1 MSERNENLPSSS
13 DTKTANSATPQP
25 QTVSKLLW
33 RWFKI
38 VSRIVFYIPL
48 ALLICFAIIIGTN
61 FGTHIAVK
69 MADMLVPNLN
79 VTYKSGKI
87 NRRLMLEV
95 GNWKM
100 AGVKVETNDLVLDW
114 NPMCLVQK
122 QLCVNQLSASKVNVE
137 IDTSLIGEASSSEEA
152 NIDAA
157 TTNIENA
164 AIANV
169 DFSNTNGELSNDVS
183 QSVDNILSDI
193 NENQEIIL
201 PIGIKLDLGS
211 LSQVT
216 VRVNDMD
223 FNAAQLNLSAEWQS
237 TGIRARTIYAE
248 GLLVSI
254 PLGEAVKD
262 NQAVT
267 KTERAAQSVVI
278 TAEETEQS
286 STDIKDNAQWTMAH
300 LPEVFMPIPVYVEAL
315 EINNGS
321 LILGP
326 RKDHFKRVYLSGS
339 YQTFLINIEAFS
351 ASHSYGTVDLDGQM
365 SLSKDYPMDFELDIN
380 LDHVTEIPGLRD
392 QQLHVTVKQGFNQLK
407 SKIQGQGQFEFDLSS
422 SITLAKPTIPYSISL
437 QSKKLQ
443 WPLIKPEFIAT
454 DIDLN
459 TKGDLKLQQ
468 VDLKTHFN
476 SNYHP
481 QLKVVS
487 QFEHKEETLDF
498 SQLKIDSPMGNVAL
512 NGKLTYGETLSWDTR
527 FISEKLD
534 LSQLHL
540 GLKQPLPKSEIN
552 GSMTT
557 TGELALKNAQW
568 SLGVTDAKLNG
579 DVAGYPLTL
588 DGDLTLNHHWY
599 LSSTGLNIHALQSS
613 LYIKGEV
620 DKRWALT
627 GDLTVPDLSLW
638 HQDARGEINSDID
651 VSGASEHPSINVSL
665 LANNLKF
672 KQLELETLSLNG
684 QYQPL
689 DNQAFSA
696 TLTSKKFSYNDIDLD
711 SINLSSSGD
720 LNQQSL
726 SIESLGELAL
736 NTVLNS
742 QYDEKNNAI
751 KALISQLSLSSILG
765 DITLDK
771 AIKANFNIT
780 EVKGDVSPFCLSHV
794 SGKLCSKVPIQLG
807 LNGEAKI
814 EYTGDVG
821 VLIKPWL
828 PSSVNWQG
836 PARFASELKWF
847 DQGKPTGFLLLDL
860 TPGTI
865 DFKAKATNNSEVT
878 IGYKSLQVKSLLN
891 EKYLKTSVALESHET
906 ASLNA
911 DLTINVS
918 PDRTINGALALQQI
932 NLQALGE
939 LLPQL
944 EILEGIISS
953 NLTIGGTLYD
963 PQASGDITLKKGS
976 ILATANPTLVEDL
989 DLNLTFAGKKAQI
1002 DGDLKMGAGLAYIDG
1017 ELDWIDKSLKGRFNV
1032 KGNDLAV
1039 IQPPLAILSVGTD
1052 LHISFTDHSVD
1063 VKGDINVPSGH
1074 ITIVQLPEGGVAV
1087 SKDVV
1092 FKDSLAIQTTKATP
1106 LAVSAEVN
1114 LNIGDN
1120 LKVDGMGLNGKLLG
1134 KLELKQSPF
1143 RPPLLFGEI
1152 KFIDG
1157 TYKFMGQTLEIR
1169 AGEMQ
1174 FIGPMDVPNL
1184 NIEAARTIKEED
1196 VVAGVRITGTPMKP
1210 IVNLFSNPAKEQAEI
1225 LNYII
1230 RGTGLNSSDGDQNSG
1245 LMMGAAL
1252 SLSNQIGGGAIGN
1265 IGNTATGIIE
1275 KIGFSNVQLDAN
1287 DDGRFAIS
1295 GFIGENLMV
1304 KYGIGVFNPGY
1315 EMTVRY
1321 YLLSQLYLE
1330 TVSGTIEQSLDIYY
1344 SFDL

>member
-1 MSERNENLPSSS
+1 MSELNSSIS
-13 DTKTANSATPQP
+13 GSREPKKANSPTQP
-25 QTVSKLLW
+25 TQTVSTLVW
-33 RWFKI
+33 RWFKR
-38 VSRIVFYIPL
+38 VSRVIVYLPL
-48 ALLICFAIIIGTN
+48 ALLILFAIIIGTN

-69 MADMLVPNLN
+69 IANMLVPDLN
-79 VTYKSGKI
+79 VTYQSGKI
-87 NRRLMLEV
+87 NRRLILDV

-100 AGVKVETNDLVLDW
+100 PGVKVETTDLLLDW

-122 QLCVNQLSASKVNVE
+122 QLCVNELSASKVNVE
-137 IDTSLIGEASSSEEA
+137 IDTALIGAPASSNMT
-152 NIDAA
+152 NIDTANTDIA
-157 TTNIENA
+157 T
-164 AIANV
+164 V
-169 DFSNTNGELSNDVS
+169 DLATRDTSVTEDAS
-183 QSVDNILSDI
+183 QSVEKIL
-193 NENQEIIL
+193 NEIAKNQEIIL
-201 PIGIKLDLGS
+201 PFGIKLDVGS

-254 PLGEAVKD
+254 PF
-262 NQAVT
+262 NNT
-267 KTERAAQSVVI
+267 
-278 TAEETEQS
+278 
-286 STDIKDNAQWTMAH
+286 IKDHQTVTTNIAQLSATETAAATEKKSIDTKDDIDWAMAN
-300 LPEVFMPIPVYVEAL
+300 LPEVFMPIPVYVESL
-315 EINNGS
+315 EINNGD

-339 YQTFLINIEAFS
+339 YQTFLINIAAFS
-351 ASHSYGTVDLDGQM
+351 ANHSYGTVDLEGEM
-365 SLSKDYPMDFELDIN
+365 SLSKDYPMDFELDLT
-380 LDHVTEIPGLRD
+380 LDHVTEIPGLHN
-392 QQLHVTVKQGFNQLK
+392 QQLHAIVSQGFNQLK
-407 SKIQGQGQFEFDLSS
+407 SEIQGQGQFEFELSS
-422 SITLAKPTIPYSISL
+422 SISLAKPTIPYSISL
-437 QSKKLQ
+437 TSNKLQ
-443 WPLIKPEFIAT
+443 WPLAEPEFIAT

-459 TKGDLKLQQ
+459 TKGDLKVQQ
-468 VDLKTHFN
+468 IDLKTHFN
-476 SNYHP
+476 SHYHP
-481 QLKVVS
+481 LLKVVS
-487 QFEHKEETLDF
+487 QFEHKEQTLDF
-498 SQLKIDSPMGNVAL
+498 SQLEIESSMGNVAL
-512 NGKLTYGETLSWDTR
+512 NGTLNYGKTLSWNSH
-527 FISEKLD
+527 FMSEKLD
-534 LSQLHL
+534 LSQLSF
-540 GLKQPLPKSEIN
+540 GLKQSLPKSDIN
-552 GSMTT
+552 GAMTT
-557 TGELALKNAQW
+557 TGQLALKDAQW
-568 SLGVTDAKLNG
+568 SLGITDANLNG

-588 DGDLTLNHHWY
+588 DGDLTLNNHWY
-599 LSSTGLNIHALQSS
+599 LSSPGLNIHALQSS

-620 DKRWALT
+620 DRRWALT
-627 GDLTVPDLSLW
+627 GELKVPDLSLW
-638 HQDARGEINSDID
+638 LQDANGKVNSHID
-651 VSGASEHPSINVSL
+651 VSGESEHPNINVSL
-665 LANNLKF
+665 LANNLKL
-672 KQLELETLSLNG
+672 KQLALDTLTLNG
-684 QYQPL
+684 QYQPA

-696 TLTSKKFSYNDIDLD
+696 KLTSEKFSYNDINLE
-711 SINLSSSGD
+711 SININTRGD

-726 SIESLGELAL
+726 QLETQGDIAL
-736 NTVLNS
+736 KTDLNS
-742 QYDEKNNAI
+742 QYDDEKNAI
-751 KALISQLSLSSILG
+751 TTRINQLSLSSILG
-765 DITLDK
+765 VINLDK
-771 AIKANFNIT
+771 PLNALYDLTLA
-780 EVKGDVSPFCLSHV
+780 KGEISSFCLSHI
-794 SGKLCSKVPIQLG
+794 SGQLCSQAPIKLG
-807 LNGEAKI
+807 LSGEAKI
-814 EYTGDVG
+814 EYIGDVG
-821 VLIKPWL
+821 VLVEPWL
-828 PSSVNWQG
+828 PNSVNWHG
-836 PARFASELKWF
+836 PASLATEFKWF
-847 DQGKPTGFLLLDL
+847 DQGKPTGLLQLEL
-860 TPGTI
+860 TPGTL
-865 DFKAKATNNSEVT
+865 DFNAKATNKNEVT
-878 IGYKSLQVKSLLN
+878 INYKSLLVNSLLN
-891 EKYLKTSVALESHET
+891 EQHLKTSVSFESDEI

-911 DLTINVS
+911 DLSINVT
-918 PDRTINGALALQQI
+918 PDRAIDGALSLQQI
-932 NLQALGE
+932 NLQALAQ

-944 EILEGIISS
+944 EVLEGIISS
-953 NLTIGGTLYD
+953 NLSIGGTLYD
-963 PQASGDITLKKGS
+963 PQASGDISLTKGS
-976 ILATANPTLVEDL
+976 ILATANPTLVEDV

-1002 DGDLKMGAGLAYIDG
+1002 DGKLKMGDGLAYIDG
-1017 ELDWIDKSLKGRFNV
+1017 QLNWLDKKIKGSFNI

-1052 LHISFTDHSVD
+1052 LNISFTDHSVD

-1074 ITIVQLPEGGVAV
+1074 ITIVQLPEGAVAV

-1092 FKDSLAIQTTKATP
+1092 FKDSLTTEMKKATP

-1120 LKVDGMGLNGKLLG
+1120 LKVDGMGLDGKLLG

-1152 KFIDG
+1152 KVIDG
-1157 TYKFMGQTLEIR
+1157 TYKFMGQTLQIR

-1174 FIGPMDVPNL
+1174 FIGPMDLPNL
-1184 NIEAARTIKEED
+1184 NIEAAREIKEED